1 MFCWGVGDFLIQRS
15 VRKVGDL
22 ESLAIIGLVGAV
34 GLLPFVLLEFSSLF
48 YLENLLILLVLGI
61 ITFFGA
67 IFDFEALKK
76 GKLSVVEVVIE
87 FELPLTIIIGFVL
100 FRESLSL
107 WQLLLVVPVFFGILL
122 MAVGSSS
129 RKIDNPFERIEKG
142 VFLGLIAAI
151 GMALINSFTAL
162 SSRQISPIM
171 AVWFPFL
178 IIFLMSFAVLWKQGK
193 LRNSLGDMHKY
204 KELLLWMGLFD
215 TAAWLFYAVALS
227 SYNIGVITAITESY
241 PVIALVL
248 AVFINKEKISFR
260 QYVGAGTA
268 IIASI
273 LLSLTLL

>member
-1 MFCWGVGDFLIQRS
+1 
-15 VRKVGDL
+15 
-22 ESLAIIGLVGAV
+22 
-34 GLLPFVLLEFSSLF
+34 
-48 YLENLLILLVLGI
+48 
-61 ITFFGA
+61 
-67 IFDFEALKK
+67 
-76 GKLSVVEVVIE
+76 VIE